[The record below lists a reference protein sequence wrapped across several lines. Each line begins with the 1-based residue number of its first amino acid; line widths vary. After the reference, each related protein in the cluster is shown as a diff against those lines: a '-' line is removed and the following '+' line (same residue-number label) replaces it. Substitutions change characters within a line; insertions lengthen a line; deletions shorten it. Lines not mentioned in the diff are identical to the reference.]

1 MKRPIFLI
9 SFFSMKRD
17 GSKCLISPAI
27 WLLKS
32 VASKDSMR
40 EMPLRHSSSAF
51 QVCSVVSPIAVR
63 RPTPV
68 TTTLREITILLYCG
82 LRAHDGKSAMWRVS

>member
-27 WLLKS
+27 RLLNCE
-32 VASKDSMR
+32 ASKDSIR

-68 TTTLREITILLYCG
+68 TTTLRGITILL
-82 LRAHDGKSAMWRVS
+82 

>member
-27 WLLKS
+27 RQLKAA
-32 VASKDSMR
+32 ASNDSIR
-40 EMPLRHSSSAF
+40 VIPQHPSISDCH
-51 QVCSVVSPIAVR
+51 VCAVVSPIAVSS
-63 RPTPV
+63 PTPV
-68 TTTLREITILLYCG
+68 TTTLREMDGLL
-82 LRAHDGKSAMWRVS
+82 